1 MSKQREGL
9 PDLMEQAM
17 TGGGAEA
24 SSPAAVT
31 PTAGDLGVLKTY
43 SMRQPVVVMEAL
55 RAHFASRGL
64 TLSAGVRTWL
74 IERMEQEGLR

>member
-1 MSKQREGL
+1 MAKQREGL
-9 PDLMEQAM
+9 PDLMQQAM
-17 TGGGAEA
+17 TGGSA
-24 SSPAAVT
+24 PAPTAAT
-31 PTAGDLGVLKTY
+31 PTPGDLGELKTY
-43 SMRQPVVVMEAL
+43 SMRQPKVVMEAL